1 MTLPDWKAE
10 NYYVQFEDIY
20 FEGPIVNAPL
30 EMKIGWIMKYLNEVI
45 FPDAVKAVVHGGELS
60 GLLLAFS
67 IVEYLAGYF
76 VGRSSQE
83 KDFIAF
89 LNTYFPEVYR
99 PYTKDIYNHLR
110 CGLVHN
116 LSLQNPWFASNIPF
130 IIEKR
135 SDGHLLKINDKVVF
149 SIYHFIED
157 TRRSQVMYFYDLIM
171 KPDEHRDRVKNFH
184 SRFNKQDG
192 AASMMMKT
200 D

>member
-10 NYYVQFEDIY
+10 DYEVQFEDIY

-30 EMKIGWIMKYLNEVI
+30 EMKIGWIVKYLHDVI
-45 FPDAVKAVVHGGELS
+45 FPDAIRAVVNGGELS

-67 IVEYLAGYF
+67 IVDYLAGYF
-76 VGRSSQE
+76 VGRNSRS

-89 LNTYFPEVYR
+89 LNTYFPELYR
-99 PYTKDIYNHLR
+99 PYTKNIYDHIR

-116 LSLQNPWFASNIPF
+116 LSLQNPWFPSNIPF
-130 IIEKR
+130 TIEKR
-135 SDGHLLKINDKVVF
+135 SEDHLQKVNDKVVF

-157 TRRSQVMYFYDLIM
+157 TRRAQVMYFHELIM
-171 KPDEHRDRVKNFH
+171 KPNENRDKVKNFQT
-184 SRFNKQDG
+184 RFNKQDG
-192 AASMMMKT
+192 AASMMVKT